1 MHINMFCVYLFLCK
15 YAFKCTTD
23 ILYAYQSLFSSRR
36 GSYFCADFKRTKRD
50 FEYKKVFVY
59 NMPPKK
65 KDGKAAAGEAVEGED
80 PVLLLQNYQ
89 KFCK

>member
-1 MHINMFCVYLFLCK
+1 MLINPLLV
-15 YAFKCTTD
+15 
-23 ILYAYQSLFSSRR
+23 SRH
-36 GSYFCADFKRTKRD
+36 GSYFCAERTKRD
-50 FEYKKVFVY
+50 FEYCIKVFVD